1 MQAPTN
7 TTPVLLSGS
16 GRQLRP
22 AEPPGDADADADAE
36 EEDSVSFLVL
46 NFSVM
51 TVWQNGILNI
61 LFMARSCWWFSF
73 PLKMLYFCLGLSW
86 QLKTW
91 KDVSV

>member
-1 MQAPTN
+1 MLLQRVSACRLTALGSLWILQAPT
-7 TTPVLLSGS
+7 TCVLLSGS

-36 EEDSVSFLVL
+36 DEDSVSFLEL

-61 LFMARSCWWFSF
+61 LFIAGSCW
-73 PLKMLYFCLGLSW
+73 
-86 QLKTW
+86 
-91 KDVSV
+91 

>member
-1 MQAPTN
+1 MWILQAPT
-7 TTPVLLSGS
+7 TCVLLSGS

-22 AEPPGDADADADAE
+22 AEPSGDADADADAE
-36 EEDSVSFLVL
+36 DEDSVSFLEL

-61 LFMARSCWWFSF
+61 LLVIFLPIKNVVFQ
-73 PLKMLYFCLGLSW
+73 LGIVLPA
-86 QLKTW
+86 Q

>member
-1 MQAPTN
+1 MHIPCHAAPEGFSLLADCSVLCVDPASTN
-7 TTPVLLSGS
+7 NLCLPSGS

-36 EEDSVSFLVL
+36 DEDSVSFLEL

-61 LFMARSCWWFSF
+61 LLVIFLPIKNVVF
-73 PLKMLYFCLGLSW
+73 
-86 QLKTW
+86 
-91 KDVSV
+91 